1 MELSASTKV
10 AELLSEY
17 PFLKEFLVNF
27 DPHFKTLSNPVMM
40 RTLGRIATMSKVSFM
55 TGVSLEELFPA
66 IAAEVKNRTGETL
79 IVKLDAPAGQ
89 ADEATRRLEVMK
101 GIIRDLHKGADKQLL
116 TERFNELIKDVAP
129 WEIANMEQQL
139 MAEGMPQEE
148 IKRLCDVHV
157 EVFKSSLEK
166 KVVPGLPAGH
176 PVHTFMLENR
186 AAEDIMKEIEAA
198 GGMQDGSERLSALFE
213 RLSEL
218 DVHYI
223 RKENQLFPMLEAKGI
238 SGPSKVMW
246 SLHDD
251 IRAML
256 KDVKAKVRS
265 GSVKEIEIKAV
276 LHMIND
282 MIYKEEHIFF
292 PMALELLAEEDWG
305 RVRDGEEEVGY
316 AWVKPESAWQPSSHA
331 VSRELMADKTGSL
344 NLDTGLLTL
353 EQINLILT
361 HLPLDVSFVNEQDE
375 VVYYSQTP
383 ERIFPRSPGIIGRK
397 VQNCHPPK
405 SVDTVEKILEA
416 FKAGTRDV
424 ADFWIQMKGRFLH
437 IRYFAVRDKE
447 GKYKGTLEVSQD
459 LTEIRNLQGQKRL
472 LDWN

>member
-10 AELLSEY
+10 ADLLTKY
-17 PFLKEFLVNF
+17 PFLKELLINF
-27 DPHFKTLSNPVMM
+27 DPHFSALNNPVIM

-55 TGVSLEELFPA
+55 TGVSLEELFPF
-66 IAAEVKNRTGETL
+66 IAAEVKKKTGETL
-79 IVKLDAPAGQ
+79 LVKLDAVAEQ
-89 ADEATRRLEVMK
+89 ADESAQRLDALK
-101 GIIRDLHKGADKQLL
+101 GIIKDLHKGGDKQLL

-157 EVFKSSLEK
+157 EVFKKSLDK
-166 KVVPGLPAGH
+166 KVVPGLPSGH

-198 GGMQDGSERLSALFE
+198 CGIADNMKQLSALFE
-213 RLSEL
+213 RLSAL
-218 DVHYI
+218 DVHYV
-223 RKENQLFPMLEAKGI
+223 RKENQLFPILEAKGI

-256 KDVKAKVRS
+256 KDVKAKIRS
-265 GSVKEIEIKAV
+265 GSVKEVDINAL

-292 PMALELLAEEDWG
+292 PMALESLAEEDWG
-305 RVRDGEEEVGY
+305 RVRDGEDEVGY
-316 AWVKPESAWQPSSHA
+316 AWVKPESNWQPSSYA
-331 VSRELMADKTGSL
+331 MSGERMAENTGRL
-344 NLDTGLLTL
+344 NLDTGLLTI

-361 HLPLDVSFVNEQDE
+361 NLPVDISFVNEQDE

-459 LTEIRNLQGQKRL
+459 VTEIRDLQGQKRL

>member
-1 MELSASTKV
+1 MELSASTKI
-10 AELLSEY
+10 ADLLTKY
-17 PFLKEFLVNF
+17 PFLKELLINF
-27 DPHFKTLSNPVMM
+27 DPHFNALNNPVIM

-55 TGVSLEELFPA
+55 TGVSLKQLFPF
-66 IAAEVKNRTGETL
+66 IVAEVKNRTGETL
-79 IVKLDAPAGQ
+79 IVKLNEPEGQ
-89 ADEATRRLEVMK
+89 SDESTQRLETLK
-101 GIIRDLHKGADKQLL
+101 GIIKDLHKGGDKQLL

-157 EVFKSSLEK
+157 EVFKKSLDR

-176 PVHTFMLENR
+176 PVHTLMLENR
-186 AAEDIMKEIEAA
+186 AAEDIMKEIEAV
-198 GGMQDGSERLSALFE
+198 GGIQDDGKRLSALFE

-223 RKENQLFPMLEAKGI
+223 RKENQLFPILESKGI

-256 KDVKAKVRS
+256 KDVKAKIRS
-265 GSVKEIEIKAV
+265 GSVKEVEIKAV
-276 LHMIND
+276 LYMIND

-292 PMALELLAEEDWG
+292 PMALESLTEEDWG
-305 RVRDGEEEVGY
+305 RVRDGEDEVGY
-316 AWVKPESAWQPSSHA
+316 AWVKPESTWQPSSRA
-331 VSRELMADKTGSL
+331 MSVERMIENIGRI
-344 NLDTGLLTL
+344 NLDTGLLTI

-361 HLPLDVSFVNEQDE
+361 NLPLDISFVNEQDE
-375 VVYYSQTP
+375 VIYYSQTP

-405 SVDTVEKILEA
+405 SVDTVERILEA

-459 LTEIRNLQGQKRL
+459 VTEIRNLEGQKRL

>member
-1 MELSASTKV
+1 MELSAATKV
-10 AELLSEY
+10 AELLTKY

-27 DPHFKTLSNPVMM
+27 DPHFEALNNPVMM
-40 RTLGRIATMSKVSFM
+40 RTLGRIATMSKISFL

-79 IVKLDAPAGQ
+79 IVKLDAPAGR
-89 ADEATRRLEVMK
+89 ADEAPRRLAILK
-101 GIIRDLHKGADKQLL
+101 GIIKDLHKGTDKHLL

-129 WEIANMEQQL
+129 WEIAVMEQQL

-176 PVHTFMLENR
+176 PVHTLMLENR

-198 GGMQDGSERLSALFE
+198 GGMQDGTGQLISLFE
-213 RLSEL
+213 RLAEI

-238 SGPSKVMW
+238 LGPTKVMW

-251 IRAML
+251 IRALL
-256 KDVKAKVRS
+256 KDVKAKIRS
-265 GSVKEIEIKAV
+265 GNVKEPEIKAV
-276 LHMIND
+276 LHMIKD

-292 PMALELLAEEDWG
+292 PMALESLTEEDWG
-305 RVRDGEEEVGY
+305 LVRDGEDQVGY
-316 AWVKPESAWQPSSHA
+316 AWVKPESTWQPSHSI
-331 VSRELMADKTGSL
+331 SRELMADKIGSL
-344 NLDTGLLTL
+344 NLDTGLLTI

-361 HLPLDVSFVNEQDE
+361 HLPIDISFVNEQDE

-405 SVDTVEKILEA
+405 SVETVERILEA
-416 FKAGTRDV
+416 FKAGTRDTS
-424 ADFWIQMKGRFLH
+424 DFWIQMKGRFLH
-437 IRYFAVRDKE
+437 IRYFAVRDNE

-459 LTEIRNLQGQKRL
+459 VTEIRNLQGQKRL